1 MAVRGSVSGEVYFI
15 SVRASSPSF
24 FRLARQRR
32 LMVFFLQVVY
42 LSVEEGV
49 PYFPVVGDGVG
60 ESKSQAGY
68 GIIGQG
74 VVEG

>member
-1 MAVRGSVSGEVYFI
+1 M
-15 SVRASSPSF
+15 
-24 FRLARQRR
+24 
-32 LMVFFLQVVY
+32 QVVY
-42 LSVEEGV
+42 LSIEEGV

-74 VVEG
+74 VIER